1 MGMSL
6 ADEILAELQRGADD
20 GMEAV
25 AHLIAEDAKRNAPV
39 GDSATD
45 PHPGELRDSI
55 EVERNAAGGFT
66 ISANTPYA
74 AKQHEAIH
82 FKHRQGKAKFLEH
95 PLQTFGKQLDRF
107 VAEAARRRIGG

>member
-1 MGMSL
+1 MSL
-6 ADEILAELQRGADD
+6 ADEILAQLQKGADD

-55 EVERNAAGGFT
+55 EVERNELGGFT

-74 AKQHEAIH
+74 AKIHEAIH
-82 FKHRQGKAKFLEH
+82 YKHPRGGKAKFLEH

-107 VAEAARRRIGG
+107 VAEAARRRIGC

>member
-1 MGMSL
+1 MSL
-6 ADEILAELQRGADD
+6 ADEILAQLQKGADD
-20 GMEAV
+20 GMEAL

-55 EVERNAAGGFT
+55 EVERNARGGFT

-74 AKQHEAIH
+74 AKQHEALH
-82 FKHRQGKAKFLEH
+82 FKHPHGGKAKFLEH
-95 PLQTFGKQLDRF
+95 PLQTFSKQLDRF